1 MAEIVN
7 LRTRRKQAA
16 RDAGRQAGTES
27 AARHGLTRA
36 ERARQAAEAEGAAR
50 HLDGHRREGDPAPP
64 IAGA

>member
-16 RDAGRQAGTES
+16 RDAARQAGTEA

-36 ERARQAAEAEGAAR
+36 ERTRQQAEAEAAAR
-50 HLDGHRREGDPAPP
+50 HLDGHRREGEAPVTED
-64 IAGA
+64 